1 MFMSDKMADEI
12 QDVGSL
18 EHPDPI
24 GVYEEE
30 ILVGYP
36 IECVETTG
44 ETFNPNTD
52 IPLDCYS
59 EPFSEEVVLQTAEV
73 VIGDEGPSGF
83 CQDSLVYVLNAD
95 GTDIY
100 DNFVTVSAEEDF
112 RCQNYDKKV
121 YEKRKGQK
129 SKSKY
134 GHLGKSLD
142 VHEDTK
148 ELPTLNDS
156 EYSITVW
163 SPDDIKREQ
172 DYLDMNEEEVTT
184 SSVASSANDCIDYL
198 LWDKTPPSEGP
209 LSGIELSDTKCFTDI
224 SRPNHLKSRNH
235 DNPDEVSKT
244 VGCPHKGCLKYFK
257 DNATMRKHLH
267 THGPRV
273 HVCAECG
280 KAFVE
285 SSKLKRHQL
294 VHTGEKAFQC
304 TFEGCGKW
312 FSLDFNLRT
321 HVRIHTGDRP
331 YVCPFEGCSK
341 KFAQSTN
348 LKSHIL
354 THAKQK
360 NSVNYRYRNTPT
372 QVMSWPEF
380 DVKIE
385 MDEM

>member
-1 MFMSDKMADEI
+1 MSDKMADEI

-18 EHPDPI
+18 DHPDPI

-44 ETFNPNTD
+44 ETFNPNSD

-163 SPDDIKREQ
+163 SPGIKLPIQ
-172 DYLDMNEEEVTT
+172 
-184 SSVASSANDCIDYL
+184 
-198 LWDKTPPSEGP
+198 
-209 LSGIELSDTKCFTDI
+209 
-224 SRPNHLKSRNH
+224 KS
-235 DNPDEVSKT
+235 
-244 VGCPHKGCLKYFK
+244 
-257 DNATMRKHLH
+257 
-267 THGPRV
+267 
-273 HVCAECG
+273 
-280 KAFVE
+280 
-285 SSKLKRHQL
+285 
-294 VHTGEKAFQC
+294 
-304 TFEGCGKW
+304 
-312 FSLDFNLRT
+312 
-321 HVRIHTGDRP
+321 
-331 YVCPFEGCSK
+331 
-341 KFAQSTN
+341 
-348 LKSHIL
+348 
-354 THAKQK
+354 K
-360 NSVNYRYRNTPT
+360 N
-372 QVMSWPEF
+372 
-380 DVKIE
+380 VKIL
-385 MDEM
+385 